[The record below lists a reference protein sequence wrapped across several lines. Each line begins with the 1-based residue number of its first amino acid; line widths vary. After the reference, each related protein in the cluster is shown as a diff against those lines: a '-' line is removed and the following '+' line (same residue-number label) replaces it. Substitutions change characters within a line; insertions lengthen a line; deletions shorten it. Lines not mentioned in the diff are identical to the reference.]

1 MQGARRKRPDAMTLL
16 IVLLIGMVAG
26 ALATWAVLN
35 TQQAVRPPA
44 APPEPALPE
53 PEPAPVEADAEEPLS
68 AKLYR
73 LSQPLESFGDNS
85 AHPRELKDRKEF
97 TEAVSLLVNPD
108 LDVDVVTQY
117 AFGANWTMAC
127 AALEAL
133 SVRADGGE
141 VAVQVANQIPRLRP
155 WAMHFALEYLAKLP
169 SRPSAGAAVVGA
181 EQWWIDN
188 MMIPGLFLSYFTKLE
203 QSGEKPE
210 FGTWLHAHSASD
222 PVQIENFLKCLNHPF
237 ATQLIAAMHEEK
249 EERIDRAFLSGFGRF
264 WSNADEGEVLIE
276 PPEWKELLDTA
287 ERVILHNPPR
297 SLVVRGEEK
306 VGKSAFL
313 KLLGNRLMSKKW
325 TVFEAGGPEL
335 QAGQTY
341 IGQLEERVR
350 RLATEVVA
358 SKRAIWYVPDI
369 LQMAVSGTHQAQTA
383 SILDQLQSALSTG
396 RVIIISEATPAQL
409 TQLVQLKPHLKGL
422 FEAVP
427 LAPLSEQRT
436 LDLAQQFVARVEAK
450 SPVRFDDDAVPL
462 ALQLARQYL
471 DATQLP
477 GIVFELIKLAFNQ
490 CAAQGTTLVG
500 PRDILASLSKVTG
513 LPKAILDADERVE
526 LSQVRKYFDERV
538 MGQPEAVQHVVDRI
552 AMLKAGLTDPSKPI
566 GVFLFAGPTG
576 TGKTELAKTLAQ
588 YLFGSADRMI
598 RLDMSEFKNHDA
610 ISKVIGEPGTHSLRS
625 DSLINRVRKQPFSV
639 VLLDEFEKAHPNVW
653 DLFLQVFDDGRLT
666 DANGNVADFRH
677 CIIIL
682 TSNLGATVH
691 QNSGLGFGERAE
703 VFSPDQILR
712 AIGQSFRPEFVNRL
726 DKVIVFQPLRRD
738 LMREILHKELRN
750 VLERRG
756 LRNREWAVEW
766 ESSGIEFLL
775 DKGFSAQLGARP
787 LKRAID
793 QYLLAPLAATIVE
806 HRVPEGDQFLFV
818 RSDGNAIQVEFVDP
832 DADRKSLADAPKKG
846 AVELVDIVLSAQGTA
861 EEHAV
866 LAQELRLLDV
876 RLNSEEWR
884 SLANTLSLQ
893 MADAAFW
900 KKDERFE
907 TLARYALLDRVKAAA
922 KTAEAL
928 RERLEKSR
936 DKAGRYSAQLMSRL
950 ARQLLMT
957 KAGSIDAIL
966 NAPVEAV
973 LKVEIALEGGG
984 SSGDAARD
992 WSDRISNMYRGWAQR
1007 RGMQLNEYPL
1017 DGATYFAISGFG
1029 AYRTLNE
1036 ETGLHMLESGE
1047 EDGGGSR
1054 SVARVRVA
1062 PSPPGELK
1070 GHKAARQ
1077 LKAAIDAVPGGSTVV
1092 RRYRDGAAP
1101 LVRDAKRG
1109 WRSGRFDEV
1118 MSGDFDLLGATAE

>member
-1 MQGARRKRPDAMTLL
+1 MYVLLSLIWFIAGVVNTLAWVRYFGMPVLPGEKRPAR
-16 IVLLIGMVAG
+16 V
-26 ALATWAVLN
+26 
-35 TQQAVRPPA
+35 
-44 APPEPALPE
+44 
-53 PEPAPVEADAEEPLS
+53 PAPEATPSPAVEVETAPEALS

-73 LSQPLESFGDNS
+73 LSQPLESFGDSS
-85 AHPRELKDRKEF
+85 AHPKELRDRSEF
-97 TEAVSLLVNPD
+97 SEAVLLLVKD
-108 LDVDVVTQY
+108 DVPIEVVTQY

-133 SVRADGGE
+133 AARADGE
-141 VAVQVANQIPRLRP
+141 DVSVQVANQIPRLRP
-155 WAMHFALEYLAKLP
+155 WVLYFALEYLSKLQA
-169 SRPSAGAAVVGA
+169 RPSAGAAVVGA

-188 MMIPGLFLSYFTKLE
+188 IIIPGLFQSYFTKLE
-203 QSGEKPE
+203 QLGEVPE

-222 PVQIENFLKCLNHPF
+222 PEQVENFLKCLNHPF
-237 ATQLIAAMHEEK
+237 ATKLISALHEQK
-249 EERIDRAFLSGFGRF
+249 EERMDRAFLTGFGRF
-264 WSNADEGEVLIE
+264 WTSAAPEEPLIE
-276 PPEWKELLDTA
+276 PPEWKDLLDAA
-287 ERVILHNPPR
+287 ERAILHTPPR
-297 SLVVRGEEK
+297 SLIVRGEEK
-306 VGKSAFL
+306 VGKTAFL
-313 KLLGNRLMSKKW
+313 KLLGIRLMGKKW

-335 QAGQTY
+335 QAGQSY

-350 RLATEVVA
+350 RLAQEVVA
-358 SKRAIWYVPDI
+358 SKRVIWYVPDI

-383 SILDQLQSALSTG
+383 SILDQLQPALSAG

-427 LAPLSEQRT
+427 LGALSEART
-436 LDLAQQFVARVEAK
+436 LELAQKFVKRVEETSAI
-450 SPVRFDDDAVPL
+450 RFGADVVPL
-462 ALQLARQYL
+462 TLQLARQYL
-471 DATQLP
+471 DPTQLP

-490 CAAQGTTLVG
+490 CAAQGTTLVT
-500 PRDILASLSKVTG
+500 PRDIMVSLSQVTG

-526 LSQVRKYFDERV
+526 LAQVRRYFDERV
-538 MGQPEAVQHVVDRI
+538 MGQPEAVQHVVDRV

-588 YLFGSADRMI
+588 YLFGSTERMI
-598 RLDMSEFKNHDA
+598 RLDMSEFKNHDS
-610 ISKVIGEPGTHSLRS
+610 ISKIIGEAGAISLRS

-666 DANGNVADFRH
+666 DANGSVADFRH

-691 QNSGLGFGERAE
+691 QNSGLGFGERTDA
-703 VFSPDQILR
+703 FSPEQIMR

-738 LMREILHKELRN
+738 LMREILQKELRT

-756 LRNREWAVEW
+756 IRNREWAVEW
-766 ESSGIEFLL
+766 ESSAIEFLL

-818 RSDGNAIQVEFVDP
+818 RSDGNSIQVEFVDP
-832 DADRKSLADAPKKG
+832 DADRKPQTSVPQKG
-846 AVELVDIVLSAQGTA
+846 TVELAGIVLGAQGT
-861 EEHAV
+861 EDEHTA

-876 RLNSEEWR
+876 RMNSDEWR
-884 SLANTLSLQ
+884 TLADTLSLQ
-893 MADAAFW
+893 MSDAAFW

-922 KTAEAL
+922 KTADAL

-936 DKAGRYSAQLMSRL
+936 DKAGRYSPQLMGRL
-950 ARQLLMT
+950 ARQMLNT
-957 KAGSIDAIL
+957 RAGSIDAVV

-984 SSGDAARD
+984 TGGDAAKE
-992 WSDRISNMYRGWAQR
+992 WCDRISNMYRGWAAKR
-1007 RGMQLNEYPL
+1007 VMQINEYTL
-1017 DGATYFAISGFG
+1017 EGATYFAVSGFG
-1029 AYRTLNE
+1029 AYRTLIE
-1036 ETGLHMLESGE
+1036 EIGLHVLETGE
-1047 EDGGGSR
+1047 EEGGTSR
-1054 SVARVRVA
+1054 CVARVRVA

-1070 GHKAARQ
+1070 AHKAARQ
-1077 LKAAIDAVPGGSTVV
+1077 LKTAVETVPASSTVV
-1092 RRYRDGAAP
+1092 RRYRGGDAA

-1118 MSGDFDLLGATAE
+1118 MSGDFDLIGATAE